1 MRCGRGVIDLGGWTA
16 QCYKARLA
24 GSVWRV
30 GASYKGLAFSNRE
43 NFEHG
48 LAYIRTV
55 QQAVSSG
62 HLRRVDALHPA
73 HSITLSAGLF
83 GHTSENNHSLGGRS
97 LKYFAIDMKR
107 PLHRYCPYMFSV
119 IPVITGQPTV
129 YIDRCAK
136 ASCLSLS
143 RAEKRCFWSLPRK
156 QIM

>member
-1 MRCGRGVIDLGGWTA
+1 MIDLGGWTA

-30 GASYKGLAFSNRE
+30 RASYKGLAFSNRE

-48 LAYIRTV
+48 LAYISTV

-73 HSITLSAGLF
+73 YWTPLSAGLF

-97 LKYFAIDMKR
+97 PKHFAIDMKR
-107 PLHRYCPYMFSV
+107 PLHKYCPYMFSV
-119 IPVITGQPTV
+119 IPVITGR
-129 YIDRCAK
+129 YSIHR
-136 ASCLSLS
+136 
-143 RAEKRCFWSLPRK
+143 
-156 QIM
+156 